1 MLVYGLQIKA
11 LVQGGIT
18 SISSRMFKF
27 DGSGRIV
34 ESRQYKHQSR
44 NSVAVDDLQD
54 IEEGEEVEDQLQDI
68 KEGEEV
74 EDLEEQEEHVCLAA
88 KRQRYIMKKKLR

>member
-27 DGSGRIV
+27 EGSGCIV

-54 IEEGEEVEDQLQDI
+54 IEEGEEVEDQLKI
-68 KEGEEV
+68 IEEGEKEV
-74 EDLEEQEEHVCLAA
+74 EDQLQVIEEGE
-88 KRQRYIMKKKLR
+88 RKLKI